1 MTVYGK
7 WLLKRMVV
15 ERVNCTR
22 FQSKS
27 KEKHEDVMLDCYPS
41 SNDCVLFIC
50 DIDLL
55 YIKVVSLSFFMLI
68 NMSSLGLY
76 F

>member
-1 MTVYGK
+1 MG
-7 WLLKRMVV
+7 
-15 ERVNCTR
+15 

-27 KEKHEDVMLDCYPS
+27 KGKHKDVMLDCYPS
-41 SNDCVLFIC
+41 SNDRVLFIC

-55 YIKVVSLSFFMLI
+55 YIKAVSLSFFMLK
-68 NMSSLGLY
+68 NMSSLVLY